1 LEWMHIAP
9 KDWLTSPGMAL
20 KSIIIFNV
28 WQTLGYYIVIILAGL
43 TEIPKDYYE
52 ASSIDGAGKIRQTI
66 FITIPLLKRSMLF
79 IIVIMG
85 INTLQL
91 FDPVFILTQGGPVN
105 SSTVVTHQLYKTAFE
120 FGKAGEASAMAMI
133 LLIVILV
140 FTLLQLRIFKSDD

>member
-1 LEWMHIAP
+1 FLPYIIPPVAGALIWSYLYSPTNGPLNQILEWMHIAP

-20 KSIIIFNV
+20 KSIIIYNV

-120 FGKAGEASAMAMI
+120 F
-133 LLIVILV
+133 
-140 FTLLQLRIFKSDD
+140 